1 MKGPL
6 FVPTPSDVKCYEMW
20 KDFNK
25 FFNQLPFKTRKII
38 EPNANKTNDVT
49 LNKGISAPKKPESK
63 YWSIIQQKRNQIQK
77 FRDIHRKYGK
87 RTVQAW
93 KYQTSKKQP

>member
-49 LNKGISAPKKPESK
+49 LNTGISAPKKPESK
-63 YWSIIQQKRNQIQK
+63 YWSIIQHKRNQIQK

-93 KYQTSKKQP
+93 KYQTS